1 AAFLL
6 GMQDAGVATTVKHF
20 PGLGR
25 VQGNTDFTAGVVDR
39 VTTAG
44 DPYLAS
50 FRDGIQAGAPFV
62 MVALATYTRIDPGH
76 LGLFAPTVM
85 GQRLRQDL
93 GLGGVVMSDDMGAA
107 AAVAGIPA
115 GQRAVD
121 FLAAGGDM
129 VVAKTVDAT
138 TAMVAAVRSRAAA
151 DPAFQ
156 ALV

>member
-1 AAFLL
+1 FLR
-6 GMQDAGVATTVKHF
+6 GMQDGGIATTVKHF

-25 VQGNTDFTAGVVDR
+25 VLGNTDFTAGVVDR
-39 VTTAG
+39 VTTAD
-44 DPYLAS
+44 DPYLGS

-62 MVALATYTRIDPGH
+62 MVALATYTRIDAAHPRVFSCVGMRQ
-76 LGLFAPTVM
+76 LVRRGM
-85 GQRLRQDL
+85 GF
-93 GLGGVVMSDDMGAA
+93 GGVVMSDDMGAA

-129 VVAKTVDAT
+129 VVSKTVDAT
-138 TAMVAAVRSRAAA
+138 TAMVAAVRARAAA

-156 ALV
+156 GLVDG